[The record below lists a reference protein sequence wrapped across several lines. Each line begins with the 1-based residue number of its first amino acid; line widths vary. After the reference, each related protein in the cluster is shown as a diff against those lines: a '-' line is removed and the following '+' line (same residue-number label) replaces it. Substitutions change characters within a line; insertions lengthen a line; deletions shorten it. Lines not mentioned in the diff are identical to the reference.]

1 VDAEEKTLLALDAHP
16 NIEIKIYNPKHSVG
30 TSTIKR
36 ALNVAT
42 NFRGVNQRMHDKT
55 AIFDGAVGITGG
67 RNMADEYFDYNQEY
81 NFRGRDILLL
91 GKTVEDMDNNF
102 NEFWNSE
109 LSVSVGDLLD
119 SRSSLMSG
127 EEVDKIQADLHAYAR
142 NPVNFEPEIRE
153 AIYHLDQYFP
163 DLVKNMVWSHAVFI

>member
-1 VDAEEKTLLALDAHP
+1 RGVRVRVIVDDLLVDAEEKTLLALDAHP

-81 NFRGRDILLL
+81 NFRDRDILLL

-109 LSVSVGDLLD
+109 LSVSV
-119 SRSSLMSG
+119 
-127 EEVDKIQADLHAYAR
+127 
-142 NPVNFEPEIRE
+142 
-153 AIYHLDQYFP
+153 
-163 DLVKNMVWSHAVFI
+163 